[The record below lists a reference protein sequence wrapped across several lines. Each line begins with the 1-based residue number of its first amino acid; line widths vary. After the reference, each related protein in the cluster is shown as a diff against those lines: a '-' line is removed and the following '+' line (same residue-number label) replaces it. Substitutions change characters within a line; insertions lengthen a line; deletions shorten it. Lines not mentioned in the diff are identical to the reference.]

1 MKDKYEN
8 KITGYKQIL
17 VAGPSWVGD
26 MVMAQ
31 SLFMELKAQY
41 PEAEIDVLAPSWSL
55 PVLMRMPQLRQAIV
69 MPVGHRVFGLRER
82 FRIGKTLRKTGYD
95 LAIVIP
101 RSWKSALTPY
111 FARIA
116 QRTGYRGE
124 MRYGLLNDIRK
135 LDKTILKQTVQ
146 RYVALGRSKT
156 ESQESA
162 PAIHYPVLEV
172 DSDNQKSLLISLELN
187 KDRPVIAFMPGA
199 EYGKAKCWPVENF
212 AALAEK
218 LVSKGAQVWLMGSA
232 KDDAVAQ
239 QIMQAASCTYIHNL
253 CGRTQ
258 LEDVI
263 DLLALSAMAITNDSG
278 LMHIAA
284 AVDCQVVAIYG
295 SSTPAYTPPLS
306 DKAKIMYLG
315 LECSPCFKREC
326 PFGHYNCLKNIS
338 VDDVVSICEKVDV
351 L

>member
-8 KITGYKQIL
+8 NITVYKQIL

-41 PEAEIDVLAPSWSL
+41 PDADIDVLAPSWSL
-55 PVLMRMPQLRQAIV
+55 PVLMRMPQLRQAII
-69 MPVGHRVFGLRER
+69 MPVGHGAFGLRER
-82 FRIGKTLRKTGYD
+82 FLLGKTLRKTGYD

-111 FARIA
+111 FARIV

-124 MRYGLLNDIRK
+124 MRFGLLNDIRK
-135 LDKTILKQTVQ
+135 LDKSILKQTVQ
-146 RYVALGRSKT
+146 RYVALGRPKT
-156 ESQESA
+156 DNLESA
-162 PAIHYPVLEV
+162 PAIHNPVLDV
-172 DSDNQKSLLISLELN
+172 DSDNQESLLISLELN
-187 KDRPVIAFMPGA
+187 KDRPAIAFMPGA
-199 EYGKAKCWPVENF
+199 EYGKAKCWPAEHF
-212 AALAEK
+212 AMLAEK

-239 QIMQAASCTYIHNL
+239 QIIQAASCAHIHNL
-253 CGRTQ
+253 CGKTR

-295 SSTPAYTPPLS
+295 SSTPEYTPPLS
-306 DKAKIMYLG
+306 DKAQVMYLG

-338 VDDVVSICEKVDV
+338 VDDVIRICEKVDV